1 MAEYNGIMTYCEI
14 TEGKLPSISREVLG
28 GGRKLADDLGQELCT
43 VLVGSDVGSLAQ
55 EAIASGADKVYVVD
69 DPLLKEYQTDAY
81 VSVMEKVVRQVMPR
95 ILILGQT
102 SVGRDLAPMLAFR
115 LDTTATLDCIGLA
128 IEPETKLLLQTKP
141 VYGGN
146 ALATFT
152 CDSYPQ
158 IATVR
163 DKVMAPLES
172 NASKQGEAITIDA
185 GLDPSAIRARLLK
198 RVKEEEG
205 GVRLEDAQVIVSGG
219 RGIGSAE
226 GFNQLQ
232 ELAALLK
239 GAVGASR
246 PACDNRWIA
255 PNRQVGITGKIVS
268 PDVYIAVALSGSIQ
282 HLSGCGQSKSIVAI
296 NTDPEAFIFKQADF
310 GVVGDW
316 KKVLPAFK
324 DKLKELLPG

>member
-1 MAEYNGIMTYCEI
+1 
-14 TEGKLPSISREVLG
+14 
-28 GGRKLADDLGQELCT
+28 
-43 VLVGSDVGSLAQ
+43 
-55 EAIASGADKVYVVD
+55 
-69 DPLLKEYQTDAY
+69 
-81 VSVMEKVVRQVMPR
+81 MEKVVKQVMPR

-128 IEPETKLLLQTKP
+128 IDPETKLLLRTKP

-152 CDSYPQ
+152 CESYPQ
-158 IATVR
+158 IVTVR
-163 DKVMAPLES
+163 DKVMSSPEPV
-172 NASKQGEAITIDA
+172 SKTGEVITIDA

-205 GVRLEDAQVIVSGG
+205 GVRLEDASIILSGG

-268 PDVYIAVALSGSIQ
+268 PDLYIAIALSGSIQ
-282 HLSGCGQSKSIVAI
+282 HLSGCAQSKSIVAI
-296 NTDPEAFIFKQADF
+296 NKDPEAFIFKQADF

-316 KKVLPAFK
+316 QKVLPAFR
-324 DKLKELLPG
+324 DMLKELLPE